1 MNVGTS
7 QAFAERP
14 RLGAVVALMLA
25 LLGGVL
31 WAGGDSSATAAT
43 AQTPVSVIDRTYAC
57 NTVFVGGV
65 RQVEARAHA
74 GSREGSKW
82 ARLPYAV
89 FASGGVARTPFVDAP
104 PDNSL
109 AWITAGGPS
118 PTTTIDEEWLS
129 FTVRAGGTVG
139 VNRELCFPA
148 SRRIPLTKRG
158 LRGSGV
164 GAQVVGF
171 DCAVPPRVLIR
182 LRVTVNGP
190 AALRERARLFRVTN
204 APGRRGE
211 LVIAAPG
218 GRVLAFAQVSESGRA
233 ALFTARSCTPD

>member
-1 MNVGTS
+1 M
-7 QAFAERP
+7 FAA
-14 RLGAVVALMLA
+14 LCGVV
-25 LLGGVL
+25 
-31 WAGGDSSATAAT
+31 WAGAHGSATAAS
-43 AQTPVSVIDRTYAC
+43 AKAPVSVIDRTYSC
-57 NTVFVGGV
+57 NAVFLGGI
-65 RQVEARAHA
+65 RQVEARAHS
-74 GSREGSKW
+74 GSRERSAW

-89 FASGGVARTPFVDAP
+89 LGSGGVARTPFVDAP

-109 AWITAGGPS
+109 AWITAGTPS
-118 PTTTIDEEWLS
+118 RTTTIDEGWIS
-129 FTVRAGGTVG
+129 FTVRAGGTIG

-158 LRGSGV
+158 LRGGAV
-164 GAQVVGF
+164 GAQAVGF

-182 LRVTVNGP
+182 LRATVNGP

-211 LVIAAPG
+211 LVAAAPS